1 MFNTKTN
8 QVTPLEI
15 CAEMLVLCK
24 SNHPNIVQ
32 VLELG
37 QFLADSTSFFIDME
51 LCSVS
56 LDKCIYTG
64 ALAQGLSVWDAEPS
78 QICSIFKDIIRG
90 LVFIHEHGEVHQDL
104 SPHNGIPLPSF
115 YS

>member
-1 MFNTKTN
+1 VEPRVRQKDVDNEVRAVNK
-8 QVTPLEI
+8 
-15 CAEMLVLCK
+15 LCK

-37 QFLADSTSFFIDME
+37 QLRADSTSFFIDME

-56 LDKCIYTG
+56 LDNYIYSG
-64 ALAQGLSVWDAEPS
+64 ALAPGLYVWDTTPS
-78 QICSIFKDIIRG
+78 QICSIFKDIIHG
-90 LVFIHEHGEVHQDL
+90 LVFIHEHGEVHRDL
-104 SPHNGIPLPSF
+104 SPHNGISLGAC